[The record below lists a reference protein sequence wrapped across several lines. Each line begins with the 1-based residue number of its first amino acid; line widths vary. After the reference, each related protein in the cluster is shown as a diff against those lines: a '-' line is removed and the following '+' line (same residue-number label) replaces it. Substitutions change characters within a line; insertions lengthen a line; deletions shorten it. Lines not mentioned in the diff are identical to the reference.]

1 MRSTTFSE
9 FLLGNPRLRSRTVLA
24 VLLGL
29 VLTPLMG
36 GCWFFPPTET
46 GIADLEGFANAMV
59 FKEYL
64 ADQVDAERSR
74 WADEW
79 GFLPDMAP
87 SPPASGADDASSAE
101 PSNGG
106 DYSTTNLQ
114 EEGVD
119 ESDLVKNDGTYLYIL
134 SGNTLRIVRAFPA
147 DEMAVLSTT
156 ELQGTPSE
164 LYLRGDTAIV
174 LGTDYAYADDYM
186 DDWYCCYW
194 GSAVITVLDVTDRSA
209 PETVASM
216 EVEGSLSTSRL
227 IGSKLHL
234 VLSVWPA
241 LPATEGRMPI
251 LLSDVAALI
260 PDVTITMHDGES
272 TTRDLVNW
280 RDIYHPVDPDGYEM
294 TTVVTWDVDEPS
306 ETFQSIGV
314 MANAGTVYVSP
325 RAMYLAD
332 RDSDYWGN
340 QRETTDIYRFDLDE
354 DGARFVGAGSVR
366 GRLLN
371 RFSLGEYEDHLRVAT
386 TVGHVFRTG
395 DNSAK
400 NNVYVLRP
408 EGEEL
413 AVVGSV
419 EDIAPGERI
428 YSARFIG
435 ERGFLVTFKKVDP
448 LFTLDLSVP
457 TAPRV
462 VGELKVP
469 GYSDYIHPLGENHL
483 LTIGKDAVDMGEF
496 AWYQGVQ
503 LSVFDVTDFAH
514 PQRVDVE
521 VIGERGTESEA
532 LRNPHAFNYFA
543 PLEMLAIPMSIA
555 EGADPEEP
563 SSYGRTTFQGLCL
576 FHVTAAEGIEPL
588 FQIPMVS
595 LDEED
600 EPWRGYSYLSWA
612 RGIFIGEYVYAVTHS
627 KVLAVPLREPG
638 AGPIELILDSQDA
651 GSG

>member
-1 MRSTTFSE
+1 MRSTTSSE
-9 FLLGNPRLRSRTVLA
+9 FLSGKPRLHSRAVLA
-24 VLLGL
+24 ILLGL
-29 VLTPLMG
+29 GLTPLTG

-64 ADQVDAERSR
+64 ADQVEYEGSWWSGQR
-74 WADEW
+74 
-79 GFLPDMAP
+79 GFFNADMAP
-87 SPPASGADDASSAE
+87 LSEGSNDNTVLPGEGA
-101 PSNGG
+101 PGG
-106 DYSTTNLQ
+106 AGGEQGHSTTNVQ

-134 SGNTLRIVRAFPA
+134 SGNTLRIVRASPA

-186 DDWYCCYW
+186 DDWYCCSW
-194 GSAVITVLDVTDRSA
+194 GNAVITVLDVTDRSA
-209 PETVASM
+209 PEMVASM
-216 EVEGSLSTSRL
+216 EVEGSLTTSRL

-241 LPATEGRMPI
+241 LPSTQGRMPI
-251 LLSDVAALI
+251 LLSDVAALV
-260 PDVTITMHDGES
+260 PDITITIRDEES
-272 TTRDLVNW
+272 TTQDLVNW
-280 RDIYHPVDPDGYEM
+280 RDVYHPVDPDGYEM
-294 TTVVTWDVDEPS
+294 TAVVTWDVDEPS

-325 RAMYLAD
+325 QAMYLAD
-332 RDSDYWGN
+332 GDYDYWGN
-340 QRETTDIYRFDLDE
+340 QRETTDIYRFDLNE
-354 DGARFVGAGSVR
+354 NGARFVGAGIVS

-395 DNSAK
+395 GDTAK

-419 EDIAPGERI
+419 ENIARGERI

-469 GYSDYIHPLGENHL
+469 GYSDYIHPLGEHHL

-514 PQRVDVE
+514 PRRVDVK

-532 LRNPHAFNYFA
+532 LHNPHAFNYF
-543 PLEMLAIPMSIA
+543 PPSETLAIPMSIA
-555 EGADPEEP
+555 EGADPEE
-563 SSYGRTTFQGLCL
+563 
-576 FHVTAAEGIEPL
+576 
-588 FQIPMVS
+588 
-595 LDEED
+595 
-600 EPWRGYSYLSWA
+600 
-612 RGIFIGEYVYAVTHS
+612 
-627 KVLAVPLREPG
+627 
-638 AGPIELILDSQDA
+638 
-651 GSG
+651 